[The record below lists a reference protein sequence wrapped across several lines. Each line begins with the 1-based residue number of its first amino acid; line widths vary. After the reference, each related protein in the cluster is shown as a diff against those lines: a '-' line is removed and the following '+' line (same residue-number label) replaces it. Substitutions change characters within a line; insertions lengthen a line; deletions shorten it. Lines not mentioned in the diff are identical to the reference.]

1 MLSPSPFFFLRHGE
15 TDWNA
20 AGRTQGRTNV
30 PLNARGI
37 AQAEHA
43 AGLLVGHNI
52 VRIVCS
58 TLGRA
63 QHTAEIV
70 GAALGLAFTCDADLQ
85 EASFGV
91 QEGTPMGAWYDTW
104 VAGEATPDQRR
115 NIRGRRRA
123 RGSGDQPRSGRTGP
137 GAGCRPRRDVS
148 RSARGNGPLSAGANG
163 KRRAAA
169 VRAGRALAC
178 DAGRVLKVE
187 QAKQAVLF

>member
-1 MLSPSPFFFLRHGE
+1 MLSPTPFFFLRHGE

-20 AGRTQGRTNV
+20 TGRTQGRTDV

-37 AQAEHA
+37 AQAQHA

-70 GAALGLAFTCDADLQ
+70 GAALGLTFTSDANLQ

-104 VAGEATPDQRR
+104 VAGETTPDSAETFAAVAARVVPAI
-115 NIRGRRRA
+115 NRA
-123 RGSGDQPRSGRTGP
+123 VDSP
-137 GAGCRPRRDVS
+137 GLALVVGH
-148 RSARGNGPLSAGANG
+148 GATF
-163 KRRAAA
+163 RA
-169 VRAGRALAC
+169 VRATMGLSALVRTENGVPLRCEPGAPW
-178 DAGRVLKVE
+178 RVTP
-187 QAKQAVLF
+187 VLS